1 MTPQIEKECLKLLII
16 SYYNNLM
23 LHVEKSSDKSC
34 QGMQRSHNEGCRLSE
49 KFTDSL
55 LFVRIFVC
63 NLFLIFMYATFTH
76 TSRQVIGDTIYEE
89 KLTLIM
95 LNYFQKFTNCLGN
108 NLTPREKILT
118 ICLAY
123 KDNISKVKHVDKKQ
137 NFREFSLSL
146 YIVASVKIIKFQLKT
161 C

>member
-1 MTPQIEKECLKLLII
+1 MWKNLQTKFVRECKDRI
-16 SYYNNLM
+16 M
-23 LHVEKSSDKSC
+23 KDADC
-34 QGMQRSHNEGCRLSE
+34 QK

-123 KDNISKVKHVDKKQ
+123 KDNISKVEHVDKKQ
-137 NFREFSLSL
+137 NFREFSLLL